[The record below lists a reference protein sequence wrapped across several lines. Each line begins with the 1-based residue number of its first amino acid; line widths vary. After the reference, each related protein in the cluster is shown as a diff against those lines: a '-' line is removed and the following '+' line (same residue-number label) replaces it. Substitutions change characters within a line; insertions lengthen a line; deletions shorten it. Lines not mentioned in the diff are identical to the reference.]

1 MQNIT
6 NPTNSDSKNALEN
19 LSVTDSLIGHAWAAK
34 LLQRSIDRGKLSHAY
49 VFNGPRGVGK
59 TRLAFDFA
67 MAINCLQPPV
77 QGDGLRYCSECRA
90 CRLIAEDKHSDV
102 TLINLEW
109 QAREEDV
116 KELTTGGM
124 VLKIDT
130 IRAIQAGISRSPKE
144 INWRMYIVQ
153 DAATMQ
159 VAAANAFLKTLEEP
173 PPRAILILLN
183 DSDRTLLPTIVSRCQ
198 LFELRAVP
206 YVIIEQALRE
216 RGADASMAQTL
227 AALAAGRP
235 GWAVRAWV
243 EPQRQELLDDRD
255 EALMHLTELFGADRV
270 RRLAF
275 ADEINSRWQGGPE
288 KRLAV
293 FALLNQ
299 WLGWWR
305 DLALTRAG
313 LTKNGYI
320 TNRDKSDE
328 LQRQAASLSPL
339 QIKAMLQ
346 ALTRAQA
353 ELEANVTPRLVL
365 GNLLLNKLPKIV

>member
-1 MQNIT
+1 MQNF
-6 NPTNSDSKNALEN
+6 DSRDAEN
-19 LSVTDSLIGHAWAAK
+19 TPENMSVMDGLIGHAWAAK

-67 MAINCLQPPV
+67 MAINCLQPPA
-77 QGDGLRYCSECRA
+77 QGEGLRYCGECRA
-90 CRLIAEDKHSDV
+90 CRLIADDKHSDV
-102 TLINLEW
+102 TLVNLEW
-109 QAREEDV
+109 QARQEDV

-144 INWRMYIVQ
+144 VNWRIYIVQ

-216 RGADASMAQTL
+216 RGADASTAQTL
-227 AALAAGRP
+227 ASLAAGRP
-235 GWAVRAWV
+235 GWAVRAWA

-255 EALMHLTELFGADRV
+255 EALMHLTELFSADRV

-293 FALLNQ
+293 YAELNQ

-313 LTKNGYI
+313 VTHIGFI
-320 TNRDKSDE
+320 TNRDKYAE
-328 LQRQAASLSPL
+328 LQCQAASLSPL

-365 GNLLLNKLPKIV
+365 GDLLLNKLPKIA